1 MLSETELYDVLDAKL
16 SYERL
21 MRKLDDAS
29 NRIAVMRGIVLAR
42 SPAPAPEPEPAPLA
56 DTPAVAAAR
65 QALAA
70 ALKAADDP
78 TPENCWGAQAAAERT
93 AVLTYQRCRGVPYR

>member
-42 SPAPAPEPEPAPLA
+42 SPAPAPRTGTGTAGGHA
-56 DTPAVAAAR
+56 RSGSRAASVGG
-65 QALAA
+65 
-70 ALKAADDP
+70 
-78 TPENCWGAQAAAERT
+78 GAQ
-93 AVLTYQRCRGVPYR
+93 GGG